1 MTMDSINLDFLGGLM
16 AVLGP
21 VGKQAFDLVMAVP
34 LVPRLLLALWLLWVF
49 YLAVMNIKRVRDMGR
64 LGKVATTLGYPV
76 LIVGLLLD
84 VFCNLVL
91 FSALLVEIPREWT
104 VTARLKR
111 HKRNSTGWRK
121 GVANW
126 FGSELLDSFDPS
138 GAHL

>member
-1 MTMDSINLDFLGGLM
+1 MDAINLDGLM
-16 AVLGP
+16 GLLAMLGPLSSDVLG
-21 VGKQAFDLVMAVP
+21 LVMGVP
-34 LVPRLLLALWLLWVF
+34 WVARLVLALWLLWVF

-76 LIVGLLLD
+76 LLVGIVLD
-84 VFCNLVL
+84 VFCNVVV
-91 FSALLVEIPREWT
+91 FTLLLAELPQEWT

-111 HKRNSTGWRK
+111 HKRTSTGYRK
-121 GVANW
+121 RVADW